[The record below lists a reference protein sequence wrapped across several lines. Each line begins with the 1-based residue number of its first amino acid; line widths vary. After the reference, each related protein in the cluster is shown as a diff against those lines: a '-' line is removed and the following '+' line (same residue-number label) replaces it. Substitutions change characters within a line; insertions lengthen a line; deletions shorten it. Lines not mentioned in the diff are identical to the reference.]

1 MIRYRDSANPMR
13 CRGAQIPVA
22 GHGELRRDIICSQS
36 VYIVEARQI
45 CYTITSQI
53 EAQGVDMSL
62 SAYGRLPVPRLT
74 PELLSLVKTGEVF
87 SLGVDFQ
94 EGNADARARQ

>member
-1 MIRYRDSANPMR
+1 
-13 CRGAQIPVA
+13 
-22 GHGELRRDIICSQS
+22 
-36 VYIVEARQI
+36 
-45 CYTITSQI
+45 
-53 EAQGVDMSL
+53 MSL

-94 EGNADARARQ
+94 EGMLTPGRGDEDIFDSATFAPRR